1 MALSIFVDGSGGPE
15 AGFGFF
21 VKETGES
28 SYKKE
33 ANITNNQAEYM
44 AIISVLKKFQGSTDE
59 LVIYSDSK
67 NTVSQLNHEYAINNS
82 QLRTLAITSNILKGY
97 TGKIFPISPT
107 RETVF
112 DKKAYKSVLDVNE
125 EIDLAVIVT
134 KNDVVPAVLEECGK
148 KGIKGAIVITAGFKE
163 VNEEGAQ

>member
-28 SYKKE
+28 SYKK
-33 ANITNNQAEYM
+33 NNQAEYM

-82 QLRTLAITSNILKGY
+82 QLRSLAMEAWELIAKYPNLKIKWIPRNENLA
-97 TGKIFPISPT
+97 GKMLGS
-107 RETVF
+107 
-112 DKKAYKSVLDVNE
+112 
-125 EIDLAVIVT
+125 
-134 KNDVVPAVLEECGK
+134 
-148 KGIKGAIVITAGFKE
+148 
-163 VNEEGAQ
+163 